1 MKKFVAVLSAAAML
15 ATLAAC
21 GSTAATTSTATSSA
35 DTAASTSSE
44 AAAADDTAKSYKIAV
59 VQQLDHASLDE
70 IRTAVEAEL
79 DAKAAEKG
87 ITIEYKDFNG
97 QNDATTLNQIGT
109 QVVSDGYDAVV
120 PIATLAAQCMANACA
135 EDQIPVVYAAISD
148 PAAADLTGLD
158 YVTGTSDALNTQF
171 ILDMMLAINPD
182 VKTVGLLYSN
192 SEANST
198 TPIAEAKAYLDEKG
212 IAYVEG
218 TGNTN
223 DEIMSAAA
231 NMVGKADAVF
241 TPTDNVVMAA
251 AAAVSETLTE
261 AGIPF
266 YTGADSFVTAG
277 AFATCGVNYTEL
289 GTYTADMVLDI
300 LESGNVPEYHVMDG
314 GIITVNTETAAA
326 LGIVFT
332 PTDNVVMAAAAA
344 VSETLTE
351 AGIPFYTG
359 ADSFVTAGAFATC
372 GVNYTELG
380 TYTADMVLDILESG
394 NVPEYHVMDGGII
407 TVNTETAAALGIDY
421 AAFSDMAS
429 QVVEVTTQQ

>member
-1 MKKFVAVLSAAAML
+1 M
-15 ATLAAC
+15 
-21 GSTAATTSTATSSA
+21 
-35 DTAASTSSE
+35 
-44 AAAADDTAKSYKIAV
+44 
-59 VQQLDHASLDE
+59 
-70 IRTAVEAEL
+70 
-79 DAKAAEKG
+79 
-87 ITIEYKDFNG
+87 
-97 QNDATTLNQIGT
+97 
-109 QVVSDGYDAVV
+109 VSDGYDAVV

-261 AGIPF
+261 GGSRSTPVPTALLPPVPLQPAESTIPNL
-266 YTGADSFVTAG
+266 A
-277 AFATCGVNYTEL
+277 
-289 GTYTADMVLDI
+289 
-300 LESGNVPEYHVMDG
+300 P
-314 GIITVNTETAAA
+314 
-326 LGIVFT
+326 T
-332 PTDNVVMAAAAA
+332 PLIWCWI
-344 VSETLTE
+344 SWKRQR
-351 AGIPFYTG
+351 
-359 ADSFVTAGAFATC
+359 S
-372 GVNYTELG
+372 
-380 TYTADMVLDILESG
+380 
-394 NVPEYHVMDGGII
+394 
-407 TVNTETAAALGIDY
+407 
-421 AAFSDMAS
+421 
-429 QVVEVTTQQ
+429 

>member
-21 GSTAATTSTATSSA
+21 GSTASTTSTAASST
-35 DTAASTSSE
+35 DTAAASSSE
-44 AAAADDTAKSYKIAV
+44 AAAAADDTAKSYKIAV

-135 EDQIPVVYAAISD
+135 EDKIPVVYAAISD

-182 VKTVGLLYSN
+182 IKTVGLLYSN

-326 LGIVFT
+326 LGI
-332 PTDNVVMAAAAA
+332 
-344 VSETLTE
+344 
-351 AGIPFYTG
+351 
-359 ADSFVTAGAFATC
+359 
-372 GVNYTELG
+372 
-380 TYTADMVLDILESG
+380 
-394 NVPEYHVMDGGII
+394 
-407 TVNTETAAALGIDY
+407 DY
-421 AAFSDMAS
+421 AAFSDMAG

>member
-21 GSTAATTSTATSSA
+21 GSTATTSTAASSA

-44 AAAADDTAKSYKIAV
+44 VAAADDTAKSYKIAV

-171 ILDMMLAINPD
+171 ILDMMLAINPMSR
-182 VKTVGLLYSN
+182 LL
-192 SEANST
+192 ACC
-198 TPIAEAKAYLDEKG
+198 TPIPKPIPPPPLPKQRLTWMKRALLMWKAP
-212 IAYVEG
+212 A
-218 TGNTN
+218 
-223 DEIMSAAA
+223 
-231 NMVGKADAVF
+231 
-241 TPTDNVVMAA
+241 TPTMK
-251 AAAVSETLTE
+251 S
-261 AGIPF
+261 
-266 YTGADSFVTAG
+266 
-277 AFATCGVNYTEL
+277 
-289 GTYTADMVLDI
+289 
-300 LESGNVPEYHVMDG
+300 
-314 GIITVNTETAAA
+314 
-326 LGIVFT
+326 
-332 PTDNVVMAAAAA
+332 
-344 VSETLTE
+344 
-351 AGIPFYTG
+351 
-359 ADSFVTAGAFATC
+359 
-372 GVNYTELG
+372 
-380 TYTADMVLDILESG
+380 
-394 NVPEYHVMDGGII
+394 
-407 TVNTETAAALGIDY
+407 
-421 AAFSDMAS
+421 
-429 QVVEVTTQQ
+429 